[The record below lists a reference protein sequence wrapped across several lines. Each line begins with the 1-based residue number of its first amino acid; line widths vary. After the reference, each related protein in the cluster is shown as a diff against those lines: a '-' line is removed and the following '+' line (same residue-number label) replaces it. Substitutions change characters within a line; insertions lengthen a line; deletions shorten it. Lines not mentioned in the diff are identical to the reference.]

1 MHEDLMDS
9 LLNSWK
15 NLQTIFLQSFYQYS
29 KNPSPQAHFL
39 PQYGGGNEDG
49 GVCVLP
55 HPYTRQESSWRFILR
70 FNLPFKCKWDS
81 FKNATQSLRGGFALN
96 ISRWLA
102 SSKGAN
108 HFIMSDVHLISFTVL
123 LHQLWQKYYCLWMQR
138 KLLIGW
144 NGNICYVF

>member
-1 MHEDLMDS
+1 MQIRKCTKTWWILCWIHE
-9 LLNSWK
+9 K
-15 NLQTIFLQSFYQYS
+15 ICRPSFS
-29 KNPSPQAHFL
+29 NPSISIRRIHPHR
-39 PQYGGGNEDG
+39 PNEDG
-49 GVCVLP
+49 EVCVLP